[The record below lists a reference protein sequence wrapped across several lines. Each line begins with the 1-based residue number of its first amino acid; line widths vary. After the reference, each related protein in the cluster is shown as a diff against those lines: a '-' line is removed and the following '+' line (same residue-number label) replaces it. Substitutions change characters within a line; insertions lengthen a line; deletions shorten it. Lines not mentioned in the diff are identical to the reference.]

1 VPLLLLEDE
10 PVELGALG
18 DELELL
24 PLGDE
29 LDDDDVLSVE
39 VEVELEPDVDGVVAD
54 GAGGTVLGD
63 ADGVVRSA
71 GRSPTRSVRVSLQAV
86 SRPRL
91 SATAKTAV
99 RNFFISRPPPCGV
112 AQPSGESA
120 TAMPL
125 PRGLTG
131 RRTTITNAGSD
142 RGSKGDP

>member
-1 VPLLLLEDE
+1 MPVLLLEDE

-29 LDDDDVLSVE
+29 LDDDVLSVE
-39 VEVELEPDVDGVVAD
+39 VELELEPDVDGVVAD
-54 GAGGTVLGD
+54 GAGVTVLGD

-91 SATAKTAV
+91 SATAKTAE
-99 RNFFISRPPPCGV
+99 RNFFISRPPLV
-112 AQPSGESA
+112 
-120 TAMPL
+120 
-125 PRGLTG
+125 GL
-131 RRTTITNAGSD
+131 RD
-142 RGSKGDP
+142 R

>member
-1 VPLLLLEDE
+1 MRDCGRRVARITRDARAGRTQRYLVPVLLLEDE

-29 LDDDDVLSVE
+29 LDDDELS

-54 GAGGTVLGD
+54 GADGAVLGE

-91 SATAKTAV
+91 SATANTAE
-99 RNFFISRPPPCGV
+99 RNFFI
-112 AQPSGESA
+112 
-120 TAMPL
+120 
-125 PRGLTG
+125 
-131 RRTTITNAGSD
+131 
-142 RGSKGDP
+142 